1 MYTANLNV
9 PLTWSLFAKL
19 PHSGPR
25 VTQLHRF
32 QSCKTSLPP
41 SSAGAG
47 PLWQD
52 SKLLITIAQSWVTWY
67 LSEMPGKLC
76 FPFYTNIIMSFP
88 QTLLAYQ
95 LLGGGGY
102 RGCGSGSGYRVC
114 AVLCKC
120 EDMRLEPQKPPDTVA
135 HTCDPRAHTARWE
148 TDRRTTHSCMHMC
161 EHTHIHTPGKRK
173 RNQRELSLW
182 PLI

>member
-1 MYTANLNV
+1 MGPLLPGKWGSSQRQDYFCTYFINCINTSPFYLMYTANLNV

-95 LLGGGGY
+95 LLGGAAIGVVEVAQGTEY
-102 RGCGSGSGYRVC
+102 VLYC
-114 AVLCKC
+114 ASV
-120 EDMRLEPQKPPDTVA
+120 
-135 HTCDPRAHTARWE
+135 
-148 TDRRTTHSCMHMC
+148 RTW
-161 EHTHIHTPGKRK
+161 GW
-173 RNQRELSLW
+173 SLRSHQTQ
-182 PLI
+182 